1 MPLYH
6 DEDIIRKVW
15 RLRREH
21 PDWGVRRIGDE
32 LGVSKDK
39 VHRILKRIEK
49 GDIEV
54 TEDGKV
60 IDHSKPKGIVALEKE
75 MSRKALKQLEKK
87 TVEETVKQSSME
99 PNIMGEVAPEVP
111 EEDPLEELLKKPWKI
126 QCDQCRAIFEYNFT
140 DMERYNLIEYGCVSI
155 ICPKCKDYLLGIP
168 KEHKIFIRIS
178 DVFKSYITSS
188 GIIEAR
194 KSQQTWI

>member
-1 MPLYH
+1 MLVASSRHLYIRATTYFSVQMSLYH
-6 DEDIIRKVW
+6 DEDIIKKVW
-15 RLRREH
+15 RLKREH

-75 MSRKALKQLEKK
+75 MSRKALKQLERK
-87 TVEETVKQSSME
+87 TVGK
-99 PNIMGEVAPEVP
+99 
-111 EEDPLEELLKKPWKI
+111 ELQNRL
-126 QCDQCRAIFEYNFT
+126 
-140 DMERYNLIEYGCVSI
+140 LIKYG
-155 ICPKCKDYLLGIP
+155 Y
-168 KEHKIFIRIS
+168 IS
-178 DVFKSYITSS
+178 VVL
-188 GIIEAR
+188 
-194 KSQQTWI
+194 SQV

>member
-6 DEDIIRKVW
+6 DEDIVRKVW

-21 PDWGVRRIGDE
+21 PNWGVRRIGDE

-60 IDHSKPKGIVALEKE
+60 IDHSKPKGIVALEKK
-75 MSRKALKQLEKK
+75 MSRKALKRLEKK
-87 TVEETVKQSSME
+87 TVEDETVKQASIE
-99 PNIMGEVAPEVP
+99 PTIEGGVAPEVP
-111 EEDPLEELLKKPWKI
+111 GEADPLEELLKKPWKI

-140 DMERYNLIEYGCVSI
+140 DMGRYNLVEYGYVSI

-178 DVFKSYITSS
+178 DVFRSYITSS

-194 KSQQTWI
+194 KSQ